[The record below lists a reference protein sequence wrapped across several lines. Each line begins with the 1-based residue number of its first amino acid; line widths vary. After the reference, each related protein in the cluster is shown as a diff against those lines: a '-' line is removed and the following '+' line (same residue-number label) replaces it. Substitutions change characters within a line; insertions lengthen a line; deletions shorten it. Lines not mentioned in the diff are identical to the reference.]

1 LVEEKEHSLAWHYRR
16 ADPELAEYRLR
27 ELKEALREL
36 IANLDLNIMEG
47 NRVLEVKQASST
59 KGHAAA
65 GWLAQ
70 KRWDFLLAVGDDR
83 TDEEMFAVLPPDAY
97 SLKVGDEPSR
107 ARFALA
113 SVAEVRQLLKDLL
126 LCRQISG

>member
-1 LVEEKEHSLAWHYRR
+1 
-16 ADPELAEYRLR
+16 
-27 ELKEALREL
+27 
-36 IANLDLNIMEG
+36 
-47 NRVLEVKQASST
+47 VLEVKQASST

-65 GWLAQ
+65 SWLAQ

-107 ARFALA
+107 ARFALF
-113 SVAEVRQLLKDLL
+113 SVSEVRQLLKDLL